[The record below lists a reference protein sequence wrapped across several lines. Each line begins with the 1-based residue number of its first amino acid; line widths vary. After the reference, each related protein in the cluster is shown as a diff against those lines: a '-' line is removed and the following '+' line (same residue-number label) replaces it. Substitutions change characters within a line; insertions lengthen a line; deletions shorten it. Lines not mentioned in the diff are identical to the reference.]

1 MPQNLENVLRTLRNV
16 RAKVSYSGGIQSKL
30 RTLEQTVTTACI
42 ALSQIDENH
51 AHAALSQTQR
61 AGEANRHALYGLLP
75 GYFDASDRLEQR
87 ILGYSNDNINTDRDN
102 SQIFGTVSESHAQGT
117 SASNETIRSYGN
129 RSIVPRSYEKYLDW
143 RELSYLPSTY
153 GIKKHKL
160 ECLDISDD
168 IEWWEK
174 NGKPYYDEEIGR
186 KVHQTYYFHVI
197 KRHGEGIA
205 NSAALNSLNDI
216 PKYLKALANSQDSER
231 CVQFLQNKDD
241 VIKFDKVTRVCLV
254 LKRASNGNAT
264 PITAFK
270 INRGALHKFGK
281 DPFYGEDLYMP
292 HFEYKFSFKQWR

>member
-1 MPQNLENVLRTLRNV
+1 MPQNLENVLNNLQDV
-16 RAKVSYSGGIQSKL
+16 RAKVSHSGGIQPKL
-30 RTLEQTVTTACI
+30 RTLEQTVATACI
-42 ALSQIDENH
+42 ALSQIDGKH
-51 AHAALSQTQR
+51 ARSALSQTQK
-61 AGEANRHALYGLLP
+61 AGEASRRALYGLLP
-75 GYFDASDRLEQR
+75 GYFAANDRLRQR
-87 ILGYSNDNINTDRDN
+87 ILGNSDDNINTERED
-102 SQIFGTVSESHAQGT
+102 SQIFGAVSDSHSRGMP
-117 SASNETIRSYGN
+117 ASNETIRSYGD

-153 GIKKHKL
+153 GIKEHKL

-168 IEWWEK
+168 IEWWKK
-174 NGKPYYDEEIGR
+174 NGKPYYDEKIGR

-205 NSAALNSLNDI
+205 NSAALNCLDDI
-216 PKYLKALANSQDSER
+216 PKYLKALANSRDSER